1 VSPRGL
7 SRSSSYTRFYTDPRP
22 KNPRVF
28 CFTKDRN
35 LKQSEYEKLTDRI
48 VEKVSSDQFNAEL
61 SKEQFQQ
68 LIQDKIKRAENYTK
82 AMKYIDFIR

>member
-1 VSPRGL
+1 M
-7 SRSSSYTRFYTDPRP
+7 
-22 KNPRVF
+22 
-28 CFTKDRN
+28 
-35 LKQSEYEKLTDRI
+35 KQSEYEKLTDRI